1 MIGSAL
7 PARAA
12 SPAFP
17 SPRLCLT
24 ALAAALALAACG
36 GGDKPA
42 PASAPATAAQPAA
55 AAPAPAPAPE
65 PVVPEL
71 TVPELLKAA
80 SLSVNEQRLIIPA
93 GNNAMEYYLAVLAK
107 EPNNIQ
113 ATQALVDI
121 FPISVNVT
129 ERAIAQKQIDEADR
143 MVKLLDKAS
152 PNSYTV
158 TTVRAKLE
166 TARAAQTKEQATLL
180 AQQQQQQT
188 AQQQAAA
195 QKAAETQAAA
205 AAAKTAQTP
214 AQTPAPAPAQAP
226 APAPSQP
233 VASAAP
239 PPTQT
244 APPPPAA
251 PEPAAPTGESRQ
263 PSVVRQVPPDFPPD
277 AYRKRIEGWVELEF
291 TVGADGKV
299 ADVTVSKAQPQRV
312 FDREAIR
319 AMQQWTFQPALKD
332 GKPVETKLKRRMEFK
347 M

>member
-1 MIGSAL
+1 MIGSAPRTRALLSGLRL
-7 PARAA
+7 P
-12 SPAFP
+12 
-17 SPRLCLT
+17 LT
-24 ALAAALALAACG
+24 ALAIAIALAACG
-36 GGDKPA
+36 GKDQPA
-42 PASAPATAAQPAA
+42 APAA
-55 AAPAPAPAPE
+55 AAKPAQPTAAAPAQPEAPPA

-80 SLSVNEQRLIIPA
+80 SQSVNEQRLIAPA

-129 ERAIAQKQIDEADR
+129 ERAITQKQVDEADR

-152 PNSYTV
+152 PGSYTV

-166 TARAAQTKEQATLL
+166 TARQAQAKEQAALL
-180 AQQQQQQT
+180 AQQQLQQA

-195 QKAAETQAAA
+195 QRTADAQAAA
-205 AAAKTAQTP
+205 AKPATP
-214 AQTPAPAPAQAP
+214 APAPAPAQAP
-226 APAPSQP
+226 APAAAQP

-244 APPPPAA
+244 APPPPPA
-251 PEPAAPTGESRQ
+251 PEPVSTGETRAAT
-263 PSVVRQVPPDFPPD
+263 VVRQVPADYPPD
-277 AYRKRIEGWVELEF
+277 AYRTRQEGWVELEF
-291 TVGADGKV
+291 VVGPDGKV
-299 ADVTVSKAQPQRV
+299 GEVTVSKAQPQRT

-332 GKPVETKLKRRMEFK
+332 GKPVESRLKRRMEFK
-347 M
+347 LGG